1 MSMSAY
7 HGPGI
12 VKYSG
17 IGNAIGW
24 PSTTGYTVTAS
35 TDVLPRVCGA
45 TRALL
50 QADGSVLL
58 EGEGYSMLVHP
69 TLFKDLM
76 TLLEMATLCAMTRET
91 DATK

>member
-1 MSMSAY
+1 MSMSPY
-7 HGPGI
+7 QGPGI

-24 PSTTGYTVTAS
+24 PSTTGYTVTA
-35 TDVLPRVCGA
+35 DMLPVCGA